1 MIVPAVR
8 SATEAERQKVV
19 ALMTLSFASD
29 PLARWS
35 VPDVGRYLTIMP
47 EWTAAFAGKGLE
59 HGATFVVDG
68 LEGAAMWL
76 PPGVDPDV
84 ERMMQLV
91 DESADGE
98 LKTDLVGVL
107 EQMSAFHPQEPCWY
121 LPMIG
126 VDPALQGRGFGA
138 LLMRHAAMRC
148 DAEGAVAYLESSNP
162 RNISLYL
169 RHGFEIMG
177 TVQVGTSPTVTPMIR
192 HPR

>member
-1 MIVPAVR
+1 MNVPAVR

-19 ALMTLSFASD
+19 ALITLSFASD

-35 VPDVGRYLTIMP
+35 LPDAGRYLAVMP
-47 EWTAAFAGKGLE
+47 EWTAAFAGNGLA

-76 PPGVDPDV
+76 PPGVEPDA
-84 ERMMQLV
+84 ERMMQIV
-91 DESADGE
+91 GANAEGGQATE
-98 LKTDLVGVL
+98 LIGIL
-107 EQMSAFHPQEPCWY
+107 EQMSAFHPREPCWY

-126 VDPALQGRGFGA
+126 VDPVLQGRGFGA
-138 LLMRHAAMRC
+138 LLMRHATMRC
-148 DAEGAVAYLESSNP
+148 DAEGTVAYLESSSP
-162 RNISLYL
+162 RNMQLYL

-192 HPR
+192 RPR

>member
-1 MIVPAVR
+1 MNVPAVR

-47 EWTAAFAGKGLE
+47 EWTAAFAGNGLE

-76 PPGVDPDV
+76 PPGVDPDL
-84 ERMMQLV
+84 ERMMQIV
-91 DESADGE
+91 EESADGE

-107 EQMSAFHPQEPCWY
+107 EQMSAFHPHEPCWY

-126 VDPALQGRGFGA
+126 VDPVLQGRGFGA
-138 LLMRHAAMRC
+138 LLMRHATMRC

-169 RHGFEIMG
+169 RHGFEVMG

-192 HPR
+192 RPR